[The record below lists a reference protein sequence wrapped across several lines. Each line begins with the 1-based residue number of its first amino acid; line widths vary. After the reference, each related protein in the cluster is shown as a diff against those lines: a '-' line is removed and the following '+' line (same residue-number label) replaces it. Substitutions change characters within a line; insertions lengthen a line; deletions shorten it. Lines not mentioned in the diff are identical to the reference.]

1 MTSAPSSFLSPSL
14 LAWLRCFD
22 AAARCSSFTR
32 AAEELHVSQGAVSQQ
47 VKKLEERLNV
57 VLFLRTPS
65 GLRLTP
71 AGEQLVSA
79 TRDSFRGLEL
89 ALSRLHAAHTGEPA
103 NISCS
108 PSLAMLWLT
117 LRLGSLYRAHPYL
130 ALRVVGESDGFD
142 LARMAR
148 EGVAAAIRLGLHGYQ
163 DANAV
168 DLLDEWL
175 VPVASPAFMQA
186 HPELRTARDLRG
198 AHLLHAADPFEVPAL
213 TDEWMQWLRAAKVDF
228 SAAQLRQ
235 GTQFN
240 LSLLAVQAALGG
252 QGVAMGRLALVQ
264 GYLLQGR
271 LVAPFR
277 QRVRAPASYYFLG
290 SPSHPEM
297 PTIRNWL
304 TDETRQ
310 FKERR
315 DAYFDQEEIAIA

>member
-1 MTSAPSSFLSPSL
+1 MANAGTSSLSPSL

-22 AAARCSSFTR
+22 AAARCSSFTK

-47 VKKLEERLNV
+47 VKKLEERLKL

-65 GLRLTP
+65 GLMLTP
-71 AGEQLVSA
+71 AGDQLFAA
-79 TRDSFRGLEL
+79 TRDTFRGLEL
-89 ALSRLHAAHTGEPA
+89 ALSRMHASQTGEPV

-130 ALRVVGESDGFD
+130 ALRVVGESDRID
-142 LARMAR
+142 PARMAR
-148 EGVAAAIRLGLHGYQ
+148 EGVAVAVRFGAIADQ
-163 DANAV
+163 DPNAV

-175 VPVASPAFMQA
+175 VPVAAPSFMRA
-186 HPELRTARDLRG
+186 HPELRAAGDLRG
-198 AHLLHAADPFEVPAL
+198 AQLLHAADPFERSVL
-213 TDEWMQWLRAAKVDF
+213 TEEWTQWLGAAKVEF
-228 SAAQLRQ
+228 SDAELRQ
-235 GTQFN
+235 GAQFN

-277 QRVRAPASYYFLG
+277 QRVRSLASYRFVG
-290 SPSHPEM
+290 SLSHPET
-297 PTIRNWL
+297 PTILNWL
-304 TDETRQ
+304 LDETRQ
-310 FKERR
+310 FKETR
-315 DAYFDQEEIAIA
+315 DAYFEKEGISIA

>member
-1 MTSAPSSFLSPSL
+1 MTSAPSFLSPSL

-22 AAARCSSFTR
+22 AAARCGSFTR

-65 GLRLTP
+65 GLTLTP

-89 ALSRLHAAHTGEPA
+89 ALSRLHATHTGEPA

-130 ALRVVGESDGFD
+130 ALRVVGESDSFD
-142 LARMAR
+142 LTRMAR
-148 EGVAAAIRLGLHGYQ
+148 EGVAAAIRFGLNGYE

-186 HPELRTARDLRG
+186 HPELRAARDLRG
-198 AHLLHAADPFEVPAL
+198 AHLLHAADPFEVRAL
-213 TDEWMQWLRAAKVDF
+213 TDEWMQWLRAAKVDM

-277 QRVRAPASYYFLG
+277 QRVRAQASYYFVG

-304 TDETRQ
+304 MDETRQ

-315 DAYFDQEEIAIA
+315 EAYFDQEKIAIA